1 MDIAKIKEGKHF
13 NYRTPRGTTG
23 RGKVTFI
30 DNRPSGAWITLLDK
44 DSKREVMVRPGMLTA

>member
-1 MDIAKIKEGKHF
+1 MDISKVKEGKHF

-30 DNRPSGAWITLLDK
+30 DHRPTGVWITLHDK
-44 DSKREVMVRPGMLTA
+44 ERKKDIKVRAGNLSA